1 MSYVK
6 GSLSSSEITG
16 LKPDVSSE
24 LSLLDVNRYPLV
36 ALLTNF
42 GKDPVLGTGK
52 SMKKESCGNHKF
64 ETPFELVKKLF
75 KLLERL
81 SISWYRDVI
90 IQECSQS
97 AAKL

>member
-1 MSYVK
+1 MSNISGNLTSANV
-6 GSLSSSEITG
+6 TG
-16 LKPDVSSE
+16 LKPDVSAQ

-36 ALLTNF
+36 ALLTNY
-42 GKDPVLGTGK
+42 GKDPVTGNGK

-64 ETPFELVKKLF
+64 ETPFELIKKLF

-90 IQECSQS
+90 IQGCSQS